1 MGKIIGISGR
11 KQAGKNTVANIM
23 HGICLKNQD
32 LVQDWAVGS
41 NGELIILTS
50 NDKGVTAWGEF
61 DVSRKDSSFI
71 EYAELQMW
79 PFIKLYSFADSLKK
93 ICTDLF
99 EIPYECVWG
108 TNKQK
113 DKKQSHLK
121 WANMPGCEKKRGCM
135 TSREFM
141 QFFGTEIMRK
151 IHEPIW
157 INSCIKKI
165 QQEQSEISVIADVR
179 FPNEVKAIQE
189 AGGIVIR
196 LDRDMF
202 HSDHPSEVALD
213 ENVFNWSKFDEVISN
228 KKMSIDELCHNI
240 KTNRKIWS

>member
-93 ICTDLF
+93 YAPI
-99 EIPYECVWG
+99 Y
-108 TNKQK
+108 
-113 DKKQSHLK
+113 LK
-121 WANMPGCEKKRGCM
+121 YHM
-135 TSREFM
+135 
-141 QFFGTEIMRK
+141 
-151 IHEPIW
+151 
-157 INSCIKKI
+157 
-165 QQEQSEISVIADVR
+165 
-179 FPNEVKAIQE
+179 
-189 AGGIVIR
+189 
-196 LDRDMF
+196 
-202 HSDHPSEVALD
+202 
-213 ENVFNWSKFDEVISN
+213 NVSGELIN
-228 KKMSIDELCHNI
+228 KKTKNKVI
-240 KTNRKIWS
+240 